1 MSIVV
6 LLIIMLAHLHHT
18 VHLPFCEHWQNDF
31 TKLFKWQLYN
41 LVMDV
46 AFAF

>member
-18 VHLPFCEHWQNDF
+18 VHLPHNNFCEHWQNDF
-31 TKLFKWQLYN
+31 TKLFK
-41 LVMDV
+41 
-46 AFAF
+46 